1 MSVVCQKSTYRFLTK
16 DLRLPVGLVLSQKL
30 YSFCYKNDLMNN
42 VQPVDKQIISRIYGH
57 GRGWVFSPNQFLDL
71 GSRTAVG
78 VALHRL
84 IKAGTIRRLA
94 RGLYDYPKQHPVYG
108 VLAPDPDLVAKAL
121 TGKHGVRLL
130 PSGAYA
136 ANLLGLSDQVPAK
149 IVFAT
154 DGTPKR
160 VKIGGQEIILQRAAP
175 RNMATAGRLSGLI
188 IQALR
193 YLGKAH
199 VNDNTLRRLKLK
211 LKDADR
217 ASLIKD
223 VAYAPA
229 WVGDI
234 LRQLAKGN

>member
-1 MSVVCQKSTYRFLTK
+1 MQPIDKGVV
-16 DLRLPVGLVLSQKL
+16 
-30 YSFCYKNDLMNN
+30 
-42 VQPVDKQIISRIYGH
+42 SRIYGN

-84 IKAGTIRRLA
+84 VKAGTIRRLA

-121 TGKHGVRLL
+121 TGKHAVRLQ

-149 IVFAT
+149 IVFVT
-154 DGTPKR
+154 DGTAKR
-160 VKIGGQEIILQRAAP
+160 VKVGGQEISLQRTTP

-199 VNDNTLRRLKLK
+199 VDDNTLRRLKLK
-211 LKDADR
+211 LKNSDR

-229 WVGDI
+229 WIGDI
-234 LRQLAKGN
+234 LRQLAKGD